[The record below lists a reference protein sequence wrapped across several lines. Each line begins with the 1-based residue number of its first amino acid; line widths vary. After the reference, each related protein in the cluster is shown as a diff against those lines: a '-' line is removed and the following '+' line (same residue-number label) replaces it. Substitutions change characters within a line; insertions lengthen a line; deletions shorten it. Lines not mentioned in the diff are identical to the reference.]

1 VAEAQIEITQV
12 RSLIGRVEG
21 QRRTMRALGLR
32 KIRQT
37 VTQPDR
43 PEIRGMI
50 RKVAHLVEVRYPGEE
65 VVDLQPGQEPKGAGN
80 PAAGPS
86 VADDDA
92 AARAEALEEIREA
105 EPATPLGDLVDN
117 APTLTSVENP
127 DRPKPAAGTV
137 VDDAADETPVS
148 DRLDPEVD
156 TTDTTDATDAA
167 EDTTEDES

>member
-1 VAEAQIEITQV
+1 MAEPQIEITQV
-12 RSLIGRVEG
+12 RSLIGRIEG

-50 RKVAHLVEVRYPGEE
+50 RKVAHLVEVRYPGEDE
-65 VVDLQPGQEPKGAGN
+65 IVELQPGQEPKGPGQ

-86 VADDDA
+86 VPDEEA
-92 AARAEALEEIREA
+92 AERAEALEEIREQEGSA
-105 EPATPLGDLVDN
+105 PLGDLVEN
-117 APTLTSVENP
+117 APTLTSVDNP

-137 VDDAADETPVS
+137 VDDAEDESPVADL
-148 DRLDPEVD
+148 LDPDVD
-156 TTDTTDATDAA
+156 TT
-167 EDTTEDES
+167 TEDDER